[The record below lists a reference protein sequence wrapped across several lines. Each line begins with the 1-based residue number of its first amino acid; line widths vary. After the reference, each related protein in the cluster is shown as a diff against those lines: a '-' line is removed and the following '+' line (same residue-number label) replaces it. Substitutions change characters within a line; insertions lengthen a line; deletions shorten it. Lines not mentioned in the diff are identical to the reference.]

1 MAETIK
7 IEIPVEVL
15 DKTDALKGIKDK
27 LIGLDSA
34 AKKSKE
40 SIMTAGISAGKV
52 WSSTVGVVNK
62 AISPLSSIAS
72 AIVNP
77 LTGLAATAGLGM
89 GLNDVIS
96 TFSGFQSTMSE
107 VKALS
112 GATGAE
118 FQSLTEKAKEMG
130 AATKFT
136 AEESAAAFKYMG
148 MAGWNPEQMEAGI
161 EGILNLAAA
170 SGEDLAQTS
179 DIVTDALT
187 AFGMDAEDSVHF
199 SDVLAQASAKSNTDV
214 ALMGETFKYA
224 GTMAGALK
232 YSIEDVALATG
243 LMANSGIK
251 GTMAGT
257 ALNSL
262 FTRLATNTS
271 GARDAIEEL
280 GVSFYDES
288 GNARQLS
295 SVLGELR
302 TATSGMNNE
311 QKSSLANT
319 IAGLE
324 AQKGLLAILNASEK
338 DYQDLE
344 NAIHNADGA
353 AKAMSETM
361 LDNLAGSMTLLSS
374 AADGVKIS
382 LGERFEPYLR
392 GGVDWLTD
400 IMPSVDESVNEIM
413 DEIDIKAG
421 QLKDRVDTMINSNEW
436 QESDLFGKF
445 NIGFDELIVDPF
457 MDWTNSSGKHL
468 VSKGIGN
475 LFAEASKILPGGKKA
490 GIASWLST
498 AAIIKGA
505 DPLVRGVQSIAS
517 SVGAISPV
525 ARTAVT
531 GMTALAAGIGA
542 VSVAMDNY
550 NEKMIDSSLEEHF
563 GKVELSAK
571 QAKEF
576 ADQLI
581 DVKFKTN
588 IETALGDFKNLDNLK
603 DQAEM
608 ALAENDSLEWK
619 CSVGL
624 KLTEDETQ
632 SYEDNISTFI
642 EARKESIQTAAR
654 AASQSISEII
664 NSEQAPAMLET
675 IGSWLTADMGE
686 ADRLSSELTT
696 AVQNALTDGIIDVD
710 EQAAISALQGKINSI
725 MSSWS
730 ATEADTQIDLIKQK
744 YGRLTG
750 KDLTS
755 GAFTDIVES
764 FQESRESTE
773 ASLSVLSE
781 DFFNLVNGAKNS
793 GRLDKTGSEQWKRS
807 WNEGVLNKQGS
818 SLASALTFEGDTL
831 QDTYGSEIE
840 KGLSGRTQMAI
851 DNINSLMNP
860 LFESGAEMDFA
871 AFQQYLG
878 SGISSQRGNAGGALS
893 RLYET
898 MAPDVQAMGE
908 IIDQYREEFGYV
920 PKNIKDAYN
929 SAIDIG
935 AAAGDESAALQKY
948 ANALL
953 EHGGEQMVNALTDP
967 SNSLYSDI
975 REASPQLAEAID
987 RALTETGKSVEIE
1000 GVMAEFEEMNVDD
1013 SKAKASVERALEE
1026 FKSSISSSGSQLEV
1040 TAEGVQVTIGS
1051 AEVDGR
1057 SAIEQIAAAVNMSA
1071 DELAIAN
1078 GYNSAVEVPIGANI
1092 TIPPEAITFDPSLL
1106 QSAAQ
1111 EAAGEVEAPPAEVE
1125 QDVNVT
1131 AGDTNVEQAR
1141 AEAEGEAQ
1149 SQFETPLQ
1157 SDADVSLAMT
1167 HSNSASEIERI
1178 YGEVD
1183 GEVKGKFAGGFTAS
1197 ADVAVTL
1204 NWHITNPSASINTN
1218 SAGSTVTASIGAA
1231 HAEGGMFDS
1240 PHYGLVAEDGP
1251 EAIIPLGAKRR
1262 ERGLDL
1268 WMKAGQAL
1276 GVRPYANGG
1285 IIGKGPV
1292 YTEDNASRESS
1303 AGNKVEVIVNLSPS
1317 FSINEGGDENSVI
1330 RAIAAHLKDMIGDV
1344 AMELADKIA
1353 EAEPN
1358 TPVVV

>member
-27 LIGLDSA
+27 LIGLDST

-52 WSSTVGVVNK
+52 WSSTVGIVDK

-72 AIVNP
+72 AVINP

-89 GLNDVIS
+89 GLSDVVS
-96 TFSGFQSTMSE
+96 TYSGFQSTMSE

-130 AATKFT
+130 ATTKFT

-187 AFGMDAEDSVHF
+187 AFGMKAEDSTHF

-243 LMANSGIK
+243 LMASSGVK

-257 ALNSL
+257 SLNSI

-271 GARDAIEEL
+271 GARDAIEAL

-288 GNARQLS
+288 GNARELS
-295 SVLGELR
+295 SVMSELR

-344 NAIHNADGA
+344 NAIHNADDA

-361 LDNLAGSMTLLSS
+361 LDNLAGSMTLLQS
-374 AADGVKIS
+374 AVDGVKIS

-400 IMPSVDESVNEIM
+400 IMSSVDESVNEIM
-413 DEIDIKAG
+413 DQVDVKAD
-421 QLKDRVDTMINSNEW
+421 QFKDKVSSMTNSIEW
-436 QESDLFGKF
+436 QDADLFGKI
-445 NIGFDELIVDPF
+445 NIGFDELIVEPF
-457 MDWTNSSGKHL
+457 MDWADSSGKHL
-468 VSKGIGN
+468 VSKGIGS
-475 LFAEASKILPGGKKA
+475 LFTEASKILPGGKKA

-505 DPLVRGVQSIAS
+505 DPLVKGIQSISTAF
-517 SVGAISPV
+517 GAISPAASIAV
-525 ARTAVT
+525 KGTA
-531 GMTALAAGIGA
+531 ALAAGIGA
-542 VSVAMDNY
+542 VAIAVDNY
-550 NEKMIDSSLEEHF
+550 NQKMIEKSFDEHF
-563 GKVELSAK
+563 GNVDLSAK
-571 QAKEF
+571 QAEEF
-576 ADQLI
+576 ADQLVGI
-581 DVKFKTN
+581 DFKTN
-588 IETALGDFKNLDNLK
+588 IEATLQDYESLSNLK
-603 DQAEM
+603 DQAENV
-608 ALAENDSLEWK
+608 LAENDTLEWK

-624 KLTEDETQ
+624 KLTEDEIQ
-632 SYEDNISTFI
+632 SYEDNIITFI
-642 EARKESIQTAAR
+642 ESRKESIQTAAR
-654 AASQSISEII
+654 AASESISEII
-664 NSEQAPAMLET
+664 NSEQAPAMLDA
-675 IGSWLTADMGE
+675 ISSWLKADMGE
-686 ADRLSSELTT
+686 AERLSADLKQTVE
-696 AVQNALTDGIIDVD
+696 NALTDGIINVD
-710 EQAAISALQGKINSI
+710 EQGAISALQEKINNI
-725 MSSWS
+725 MSSWGEIQS
-730 ATEADTQIDLIKQK
+730 ETQIDLIRQK
-744 YGRLTG
+744 YGHLTG
-750 KDLTS
+750 KDLTE
-755 GAFTDIVES
+755 GAFKEIVDS
-764 FQESRESTE
+764 FQASREAKEVELE
-773 ASLSVLSE
+773 ATSE
-781 DFFNLVNGAKNS
+781 GYYNLVNGAKNRR
-793 GRLDKTGSEQWKRS
+793 RLDSAGVKHWKDEWRK
-807 WNEGVLNKQGS
+807 GVLSERG
-818 SLASALTFEGDTL
+818 SALVNGLEFETNTL
-831 QDTYGSEIE
+831 MDTYGSEIQ
-840 KGLSGRTQMAI
+840 KNLSGKSVLAE
-851 DNINSLMNP
+851 DNISSLMNP
-860 LFESGAEMDFA
+860 MFSNGSELDLAT
-871 AFQQYLG
+871 FQQYLG
-878 SGISSQRGNAGGALS
+878 AGISGQKGAGSPALKQ
-893 RLYET
+893 LYKT
-898 MAPDVQAMGE
+898 MQPDVSAME
-908 IIDQYREEFGYV
+908 DLVDQFIDDFGYV
-920 PKNIKDAYN
+920 PKNVKEAYDN
-929 SAIDIG
+929 AIEVG
-935 AAAGDESAALQKY
+935 AAAGDEGAALQKY
-948 ANALL
+948 ANSLL
-953 EHGGEQMVNALTDP
+953 EYGGEEMVSALTDP
-967 SNSLYSDI
+967 NNELYSKI
-975 REASPQLAEAID
+975 REAAPELGEAID
-987 RALTETGKSVEIE
+987 RVIAETGENVETDEI
-1000 GVMAEFEEMNVDD
+1000 MARLKADVDD
-1013 SKAKASVERALEE
+1013 TEAKESIEKSLEE
-1026 FKSSISSSGSQLEV
+1026 FKSAVSDSGSQIEV

-1051 AEVDGR
+1051 AEVDGQ

-1071 DELAIAN
+1071 DELAQAN
-1078 GYNSAVEVPIGANI
+1078 GYGSSVEVPIGAKI
-1092 TIPPEAITFDPSLL
+1092 TIPPEAVTFDPSQL

-1111 EAAGEVEAPPAEVE
+1111 EAADGVEAPPAEVE

-1141 AEAEGEAQ
+1141 SEAEGEAQ

-1157 SDADVSLAMT
+1157 SDADVSLSMT
-1167 HSNSASEIERI
+1167 HNNSASETDRI

-1204 NWHITNPSASINTN
+1204 DWHITNPSASINTN
-1218 SAGSTVTASIGAA
+1218 SSGSTVTASIGAA

-1262 ERGLDL
+1262 GRGIDL

-1285 IIGKGPV
+1285 IVGKGPV
-1292 YTEDNASRESS
+1292 YTEDNASGESS
-1303 AGNKVEVIVNLSPS
+1303 AGNKVEVIVNLNPS
-1317 FSINEGGDENSVI
+1317 FSINEGGDENSVM